1 MIGRTY
7 QHASMGAWFGI
18 GLSRLV
24 WNLVATAGASSVLVA
39 DSHAFMQNILAD
51 QLDSRARLVS
61 GSPRTFSMLHGLDSS
76 FDALLLVGFHAAAG
90 TFGVMAHT
98 LSGLAFARIE
108 IDRRA
113 VGEVELFGG
122 YAAELGVPLVVVT
135 GDNLVAAETVNT
147 FPDTISVVV
156 KDGLGGWACNSLSPQ
171 HAREKI
177 ESAIAS
183 GLSSKPLA
191 RAKRLQ
197 GTPFIVTVEMTR
209 QFFADACCLLP
220 DIKRLSATR
229 ISFESPSYEYAVRIL
244 QALSWIVIGVQ
255 R

>member
-156 KDGLGGWACNSLSPQ
+156 KDGLGGW
-171 HAREKI
+171 
-177 ESAIAS
+177 
-183 GLSSKPLA
+183 G
-191 RAKRLQ
+191 
-197 GTPFIVTVEMTR
+197 VMTE
-209 QFFADACCLLP
+209 F
-220 DIKRLSATR
+220 
-229 ISFESPSYEYAVRIL
+229 
-244 QALSWIVIGVQ
+244 G
-255 R
+255 